1 METVHQTEIGSYLFS
16 WRVDRFDSLFDVQQG
31 KQVSKKNRAGDNQ
44 RPFLRT
50 KNVLWG
56 NLDLEDLARCTSSKS
71 YEARLP
77 LKSGD
82 LLICEG
88 DIRMIV
94 AASVSAFSSAMK
106 PVRQLK

>member
-1 METVHQTEIGSYLFS
+1 METVHQTEIGSYLSS

-56 NLDLEDLARCTSSKS
+56 ISTSKTWQD
-71 YEARLP
+71 ALP
-77 LKSGD
+77 PSPMRHD
-82 LLICEG
+82 C
-88 DIRMIV
+88 R
-94 AASVSAFSSAMK
+94 
-106 PVRQLK
+106 